1 MARTRLAWTQYGKR
15 PARGRKSI
23 APTVCRLR
31 RTGLSYSCGMP
42 LQTLEIETAP
52 HPGATVI
59 VMHGLGAD
67 RNDFVP
73 IAGEMDLSPAGPV
86 RFIFP
91 QAPSIPVTI
100 NGGYVMPAWY
110 DILGMD
116 LVRREDEKG
125 LRASRTAIEEII
137 AGEKARGI
145 PASRIV
151 VAGFSQGCA
160 MALMTG
166 LRHEETLA
174 GIGCLSGYLPL
185 AAVTQAERSAAN
197 AATPIFMGHGQFDG
211 VVAIDR
217 GEASRDL
224 LVQLGHPVEWH
235 SYPMQHSVCMEE
247 IADLNRWLLRVLA
260 G

>member
-1 MARTRLAWTQYGKR
+1 
-15 PARGRKSI
+15 
-23 APTVCRLR
+23 
-31 RTGLSYSCGMP
+31 MP
-42 LQTLEIETAP
+42 LTTIEIETAP
-52 HPGATVI
+52 NPAATII

-67 RNDFVP
+67 GNDFVP
-73 IAGEMDLSPAGPV
+73 IASEMDLSPAGPV

-91 QAPSIPVTI
+91 NAPSIPVTI

-125 LRASRTAIEEII
+125 LRASRAAIEEII

-145 PASRIV
+145 PAGRIV

-166 LRHEETLA
+166 LRHGETLA
-174 GIGCLSGYLPL
+174 GIAGLSGYLPI
-185 AAVTQAERSAAN
+185 AAATQAERSAAN

-224 LVQLGHPVEWH
+224 LLQLGHPVEWH

-260 G
+260 K